1 MPSGLMSYKTSS
13 LNDAALVLPDNITIT
28 SRIMHF
34 SRLAACYF
42 FISLAPLRSPDPTR
56 LEISSCRGCTRV
68 PGGARSAP
76 HRHFTTVGHLGLYW
90 ERHLELGGSALNS
103 AAWAT
108 RLTAVIN
115 VPRGHGLQTVSVE
128 HLCCRLRI
136 HPKIVLAP
144 TDGAVEMPEGAHGR
158 GNSLQ

>member
-1 MPSGLMSYKTSS
+1 MCTAVKIEPHLAT
-13 LNDAALVLPDNITIT
+13 L
-28 SRIMHF
+28 
-34 SRLAACYF
+34 RLLY
-42 FISLAPLRSPDPTR
+42 
-56 LEISSCRGCTRV
+56 TRV
-68 PGGARSAP
+68 SIGN
-76 HRHFTTVGHLGLYW
+76 W

-128 HLCCRLRI
+128 HLSYRLRI

-158 GNSLQ
+158 GNSLH

>member
-1 MPSGLMSYKTSS
+1 MWPLSYITAS
-13 LNDAALVLPDNITIT
+13 LKSPAQRTPPCLHHTAPRQSHFIYNSAATPPVP
-28 SRIMHF
+28 
-34 SRLAACYF
+34 
-42 FISLAPLRSPDPTR
+42 PDPPLCADSAGLHLHTGK
-56 LEISSCRGCTRV
+56 EPTWVPSC
-68 PGGARSAP
+68 AHSAP
-76 HRHFTTVGHLGLYW
+76 HHHFTTAHLGLYYW
-90 ERHLELGGSALNS
+90 ERLLELGGSALNS

-108 RLTAVIN
+108 RLTAVMN

-128 HLCCRLRI
+128 HLSYRLRI